1 VMKTWRGEKHP
12 RFQLTSPGAPAVALA
27 IGERRRVVYVGL
39 TRAKDELFVTATRE
53 EQSSAE
59 VEIGDHDHFA
69 EILSWALANPA
80 KASVVEAEQ
89 LQLPALEAANGTAT
103 TASHV
108 ALDVLDRFELVRPK
122 PSASVTAPDA
132 ELELSFSQLHDYEI
146 CPVRYRFSQVWGVP
160 APPDELL
167 NRAARAASSTEL
179 GAAVHTALAA
189 WHAGGGDLLSLYT
202 GPDAG
207 RPMLERYRDHPL
219 ASVSTLGVE
228 VQFNLRL
235 GGARMRGVVDRVCEV
250 DGRTVLIDYKTN
262 TTLDDSL
269 IAAYSLQLRLYALA
283 ARRGLLPGDG
293 SPRLILFDL
302 RHGETH
308 EVSPDDPAVE
318 ARVQAIAAR
327 ISAGDFALGPE
338 HANRPCLLCAYRPIC
353 KDARVDQSRA

>member
-1 VMKTWRGEKHP
+1 
-12 RFQLTSPGAPAVALA
+12 
-27 IGERRRVVYVGL
+27 
-39 TRAKDELFVTATRE
+39 
-53 EQSSAE
+53 
-59 VEIGDHDHFA
+59 
-69 EILSWALANPA
+69 ILSWALANPA

-103 TASHV
+103 TAAHV

-228 VQFNLRL
+228 SRPSQRASQPAISLSVRSMRTAPASCVRTARSAKTLASINREREP
-235 GGARMRGVVDRVCEV
+235 GA
-250 DGRTVLIDYKTN
+250 
-262 TTLDDSL
+262 
-269 IAAYSLQLRLYALA
+269 
-283 ARRGLLPGDG
+283 
-293 SPRLILFDL
+293 
-302 RHGETH
+302 
-308 EVSPDDPAVE
+308 
-318 ARVQAIAAR
+318 
-327 ISAGDFALGPE
+327 
-338 HANRPCLLCAYRPIC
+338 
-353 KDARVDQSRA
+353 